1 MGIYQ
6 YIIDQK
12 NRQHKMFAVLVDPDK
27 TTESQ
32 LKLTATLSEKSHV
45 DFIFIG
51 GSLLQHNS
59 LDRSIDC
66 LKANCKIPIVLFP
79 GSTLQISN
87 KADAILFLSL
97 ISGRNPEMLIGKHV
111 IVSSYLKASNLE
123 VISTGYMLIE
133 SGRSTSVSYMS
144 NSVPIPSDKNDI
156 ACCTA
161 MAGELLGMKLIYLD
175 AGSGAQNPVPDAMIQ
190 VVRQSVDVPIV
201 VGGGIRNSNKA
212 LQICKSGA
220 DIIVL
225 GNAIENKPGLIT
237 EVAEAIK
244 RL

>member
-6 YIIDQK
+6 HILELK
-12 NRQHKMFAVLVDPDK
+12 RQQRKMFAVLVDPDK
-27 TTESQ
+27 TNKEDVQQIAMLSQ
-32 LKLTATLSEKSHV
+32 QSAV

-59 LDRSIDC
+59 LDRSIE
-66 LKANCKIPIVLFP
+66 LLQANCKIPIVLFP

-97 ISGRNPEMLIGKHV
+97 ISGRNPEMLIGQHV
-111 IVSSYLKASNLE
+111 IVSPYLKASKLE

-133 SGRSTSVSYMS
+133 SGRPTSVSYMS
-144 NSVPIPSDKNDI
+144 NSVPIPSDKYDI

-175 AGSGAQNPVPDAMIQ
+175 AGSGALNPVPDEMIQ
-190 VVRQSVDVPIV
+190 AVRKSVDVPII
-201 VGGGIRNSNKA
+201 VGGGIRDSNRA

-225 GNAIENKPGLIT
+225 GNAIEKKASLIAS
-237 EVAEAIK
+237 VSEAIK